1 MTGRPW
7 ELRTLDREAVAG
19 LQEAIAEDRTS
30 QLEQEAALGGEEWDD
45 ARCARVLAAQM
56 KEAALLA
63 GLLAA
68 RGMTQPEEALSF
80 LAGEDA
86 LSDPFQMQ
94 DMDKAVA
101 RIRRALEQGETIVI
115 YGDYDVDGVTAT
127 SLLYEQ
133 LKGLGGS
140 VKCMLPSREGDG
152 YGLSKRAIDKIHDKG
167 YTLIVTVDNGI
178 SAVDEAAYAASL
190 GIDLVITD
198 HHLPPSTLPDAV
210 AVVDPHRQDDESQIG
225 RASCRERV

>member
-19 LQEAIAEDRTS
+19 LQEAIAEDRAS
-30 QLEQEAALGGEEWDD
+30 QLEQEAAFNGEEWDD

-140 VKCMLPSREGDG
+140 VKCMLPSR
-152 YGLSKRAIDKIHDKG
+152 
-167 YTLIVTVDNGI
+167 
-178 SAVDEAAYAASL
+178 
-190 GIDLVITD
+190 
-198 HHLPPSTLPDAV
+198 
-210 AVVDPHRQDDESQIG
+210 
-225 RASCRERV
+225 